1 VTLTDEDAIAE
12 DVLLFAAGTA
22 AWPEKSGK
30 IVYPTPIV
38 LEQVREFLKQR
49 YSPNGIA
56 AYDSVQLADRLNIPR
71 PAITR
76 AMREA
81 FEEWPI
87 DERTWHLWRVT
98 EGIKAKYWYDA
109 STQRTERPAPLRG
122 PNKSKGKKKGRRE
135 VVAQVKPEYES
146 KKKAEPMEIYAKLI
160 HVKIDGTLVFVDQ
173 KDRLIEGHF
182 V

>member
-1 VTLTDEDAIAE
+1 MTLTDEDAIAE
-12 DVLLFAAGTA
+12 DVLLFAAGTV

-30 IVYPTPIV
+30 TVYPTEMVWERVQDV
-38 LEQVREFLKQR
+38 LRGH
-49 YSPNGIA
+49 PNSQ
-56 AYDSVQLADRLNIPR
+56 YDSTQLGRLLNIPR

-76 AMREA
+76 SMRDV
-81 FEEWPI
+81 FEVWPI
-87 DERTWHLWRVT
+87 DERSWFLWRAT
-98 EGIKAKYWYDA
+98 DGLQAKYWYDDT
-109 STQRTERPAPLRG
+109 TQRTERPAPLRG

-135 VVAQVKPEYES
+135 VLATLKPEHEP

-160 HVKIDGTLVFVDQ
+160 HVKIDGSLVLVDQ